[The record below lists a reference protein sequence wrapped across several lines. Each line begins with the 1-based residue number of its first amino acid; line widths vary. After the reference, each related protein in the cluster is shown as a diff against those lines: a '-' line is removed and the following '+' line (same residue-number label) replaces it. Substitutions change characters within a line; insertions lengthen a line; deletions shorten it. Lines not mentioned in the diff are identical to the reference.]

1 MDKSYSKIM
10 IDVMFI
16 VGIGLFAASIYSTFL
31 SGHPPSVLAEIA
43 LFLSSII
50 VLGVRYALVY
60 FFWGMPLKS
69 AVKPSGKKTIAKR
82 LIERLTFNDRLA
94 PYFPIIGLALIAF
107 VFLYNRFIS
116 AQPNLGNWDYIL
128 LTIAVLMMIYYR
140 IPDKYYVERDFV
152 FLFLVMIFV
161 LFVIPQ
167 VIYPFVTGQRE
178 TEYSGSLEIHY
189 LVSIPATFLAN
200 LMGVTCYAVMGSD
213 NGAYILYTSGGIQA
227 PLLVGLGCSG
237 IYSITIFFCAF
248 VSYIFSSF
256 SKFERKLGIILIL
269 GITLAWFA
277 NVIRI
282 ALTVGAGYW
291 WGTDALIWFHEN
303 VGIIIFLAWTAVFW
317 FLLLRYMAPE
327 EEAQKPKEEKP
338 SNDKDAPVPVD
349 LDASEDPF
357 EPADSPLKPS

>member
-10 IDVMFI
+10 IDVMLL

-31 SGHPPSVLAEIA
+31 SGHPPSVEAEIL
-43 LFLSSII
+43 LFLSGII
-50 VLGVRYALVY
+50 ILGVRYALIY
-60 FFWGMPLKS
+60 FFWGMPLKPT
-69 AVKPSGKKTIAKR
+69 VKPSSKKTIAKR
-82 LIERLTFNDRLA
+82 IIRRLTFNDRLA
-94 PYFPIIGLALIAF
+94 PYFPLIGMALIAF

-116 AQPNLGNWDYIL
+116 AQPSLGNWDYIL
-128 LTIAVLMMIYYR
+128 LVIAVLMMIYYR

-178 TEYSGSLEIHY
+178 TEYSGALEIHY
-189 LVSIPATFLAN
+189 LVSIPATFIAN
-200 LMGVTCYAVMGSD
+200 LIGVPCYAAMGLN
-213 NGAYILYTSGGIQA
+213 NGAFIYYTSGGTQV

-256 SKFERKLGIILIL
+256 NKLNKRLGVILIL
-269 GITLAWFA
+269 GIILAWFA
-277 NVIRI
+277 NIIRI
-282 ALTVGAGYW
+282 ALTVAAGYW
-291 WGTDALIWFHEN
+291 WGTSALIWFHEN

-327 EEAQKPKEEKP
+327 EEPQKPKEKKP
-338 SNDKDAPVPVD
+338 SNDKDAPVPAD
-349 LDASEDPF
+349 LDAPEDPV